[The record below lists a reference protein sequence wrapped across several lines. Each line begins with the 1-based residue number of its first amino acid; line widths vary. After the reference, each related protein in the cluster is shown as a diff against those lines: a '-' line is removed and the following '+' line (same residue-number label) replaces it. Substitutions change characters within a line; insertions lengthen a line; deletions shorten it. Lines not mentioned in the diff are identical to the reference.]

1 MAKKKKSKFKMILK
15 KAAKAALIGGA
26 LYAGS
31 KALREP
37 TVALGSS
44 FNRPDSIGPVKSY
57 KVKSDM
63 MKFPNEG
70 LAVGVDHAAGP
81 YERSRIASHVKNRS
95 PIDRRPKSRWN
106 TSAFDT
112 SGMSGLGVSA
122 KSGGRIGAK
131 KGGSVTGIAK
141 RGFGRA
147 LMKGKK

>member
-1 MAKKKKSKFKMILK
+1 MAKKKKWKKRLK
-15 KAAKAALIGGA
+15 KIAKAALIGGA

-31 KALREP
+31 KALRKP

-106 TSAFDT
+106 TGAFDIGSNY
-112 SGMSGLGVSA
+112 SGSGVSA

>member
-1 MAKKKKSKFKMILK
+1 MAKKKKKWKSRIK
-15 KAAKAALIGGA
+15 KALKLAAIGGA
-26 LYAGS
+26 GYLAS
-31 KALREP
+31 KALRKP

-44 FNRPDSIGPVKSY
+44 FNRPDSIGPLKSY

-81 YERSRIASHVKNRS
+81 YERSKIASHVTNRS
-95 PIDRRPKSRWN
+95 PINRTVP
-106 TSAFDT
+106 T
-112 SGMSGLGVSA
+112 SGYHTGAFEGFA
-122 KSGGRIGAK
+122 AK
-131 KGGSVTGIAK
+131 KGGSAYKSGGRVTGAAK